1 MVLVPKDIIRALGL
15 EWSQI
20 EYLKTLPKVQTV
32 ANGLERRMKTG
43 RFRLYYETLWSQ

>member
-20 EYLKTLPKVQTV
+20 EYLKENPSKGSDCCQ
-32 ANGLERRMKTG
+32 
-43 RFRLYYETLWSQ
+43 WSRAENEDGQVPFLL